1 MTSLLTRLKTL
12 LGAIPSLQSFK
23 KIGIVTEGDDF
34 TSDKVLLQLLSDNP
48 INHYVS
54 EPDPWASAEIGSNR
68 QYGFDFTL
76 VYLGFNGPKRWL
88 VANGLLYSD
97 SDALIVVFDPLN
109 PWVLDSLSLCLELS
123 AKGTVSSKPNDFY
136 PTVKK
141 GIPWLVLANFKEEPL
156 DEEKARQ
163 QVKVLKLDTLDVDW
177 HLRAVSTTSGV
188 GIDDAASLLRKRLDG
203 PGSNW

>member
-1 MTSLLTRLKTL
+1 MTSILTRLKTL
-12 LGAIPSLQSFK
+12 LGATPSPQSL
-23 KIGIVTEGDDF
+23 KIGIVTEGDD
-34 TSDKVLLQLLSDNP
+34 SASARALLQHLSDDP
-48 INHYVS
+48 IICHA
-54 EPDPWASAEIGSNR
+54 PDRGAWADLGSSR
-68 QYGFDFTL
+68 QYSFDFTL
-76 VYLGFNGPKRWL
+76 VYLGHSGPKRWL

-156 DEEKARQ
+156 VGYSPPLHIDSTRTNL
-163 QVKVLKLDTLDVDW
+163 VLSILNQIRMK
-177 HLRAVSTTSGV
+177 
-188 GIDDAASLLRKRLDG
+188 RK
-203 PGSNW
+203 PGNRSKY

>member
-1 MTSLLTRLKTL
+1 MTSILTRLKTL
-12 LGAIPSLQSFK
+12 LGATPSLQSFE

-34 TSDKVLLQLLSDNP
+34 TSDKILLQYLSDNP
-48 INHYVS
+48 INRYVS
-54 EPDPWASAEIGSNR
+54 EPDAWASAEIGSNQ
-68 QYGFDFTL
+68 QYRFDFTL

-109 PWVLDSLSLCLELS
+109 PWVLDSLRLCLELS
-123 AKGTVSSKPNDFY
+123 AKGAVNSKPNDFY

-156 DEEKARQ
+156 DEEKARE

-177 HLRAVSTTSGV
+177 HLHAVSTASGA
-188 GIDDAASLLRKRLDG
+188 GIDDAASVLRKKLDE
-203 PGSNW
+203 PGSKW